1 MSVIVEEL
9 EALVNKFSPDNGR
22 LANIKISDEIVAKLE
37 IHFEKVRNYLK
48 ASEIN
53 TYNFSI
59 EAILGIMPAKFDR
72 DLKLPY
78 AEQNQP
84 YLFSQLIHHIRAI
97 IALYRTV
104 YFRARL

>member
-1 MSVIVEEL
+1 MLFIVGEL

-22 LANIKISDEIVAKLE
+22 LANIKITDEIVSKLE
-37 IHFEKVRNYLK
+37 IHFEKIKTSLK
-48 ASEIN
+48 ASEANI
-53 TYNFSI
+53 YNFSI

-78 AEQNQP
+78 AEQNQS

-97 IALYRTV
+97 ITLYKTV
-104 YFRARL
+104 YFRARV